1 MLIFDYLITYFDYM
15 DIPQLKN
22 FLILSDTLNY
32 RKAAE
37 LINIVQPALSR
48 QIQLLEKEIGSMLF
62 NRSKRAV
69 TLTEAGLFFK
79 KEADRILQDLNKTI
93 IRTAQMHNGEAGEI
107 RVTHASSAMNTV
119 VPSFLVKVKK
129 KWPELKTIAQETSN
143 FQQIELLLTRKTD
156 IGVAPNIILP
166 PQVNSKILYREN
178 FVLILPGDHPLLKK
192 NLTDL
197 SVLKNEPFILPQLA
211 TGAGY
216 VEAILQIC
224 QGFGFK
230 PKVAH
235 ESAHSIGVLRLVE
248 AGLGISIEP
257 ISSVRG
263 ANMNIKMIELKKLPQ
278 KSSMILF
285 WLREREEELDRFIKM
300 F

>member
-1 MLIFDYLITYFDYM
+1 M
-15 DIPQLKN
+15 DVQQIKN
-22 FLILSDTLNY
+22 FLVLCDTLNF

-37 LINIVQPALSR
+37 QINIVQPALSK
-48 QIQLLEKEIGSMLF
+48 QIQLLENEVGALLF
-62 NRSKRAV
+62 NRSKRSV
-69 TLTEAGLFFK
+69 ILTEAGIFFQ
-79 KEADRILQDLNKTI
+79 KETNRILQDLNKTI
-93 IRTAQMHNGEAGEI
+93 IRTAQLHNGEAGEI

-119 VPSFLVKVKK
+119 VPSFLVKVKH
-129 KWPELKTIAQETSN
+129 KWPNLKTIVQETSN
-143 FQQIELLLTRKTD
+143 FQQMEMLLARKTD
-156 IGVAPNIILP
+156 IGIAPNILVP
-166 PQVNSKILYREN
+166 PEINSKILYKEN
-178 FVLILPGDHPLLKK
+178 FVLILPNNHSLSKK
-192 NLTDL
+192 KLTDL
-197 SVLKNEPFILPQLA
+197 SVLKNETFILPQLS
-211 TGAGY
+211 TGIGY

-263 ANMNIKMIELKKLPQ
+263 ANMNIKLIELKNLPQ
-278 KSSMILF
+278 KVTMILF
-285 WLREREEELDRFIKM
+285 WLREREEELSRFIKM

>member
-1 MLIFDYLITYFDYM
+1 M
-15 DIPQLKN
+15 DVQQIKN
-22 FLILSDTLNY
+22 FLVLCDTLNF

-37 LINIVQPALSR
+37 QINIVQPALSK
-48 QIQLLEKEIGSMLF
+48 QIQLLENEVGALLF
-62 NRSKRAV
+62 DRSKRAV
-69 TLTEAGLFFK
+69 VLTEAGTFFQ
-79 KEADRILQDLNKTI
+79 KETNRILQDLNKTI
-93 IRTAQMHNGEAGEI
+93 ARTAQLHNGEAGEI

-119 VPSFLVKVKK
+119 VPSFLVKVKHT
-129 KWPELKTIAQETSN
+129 WPDLKTIVQETSN
-143 FQQIELLLTRKTD
+143 FQQIDMLLARKTD
-156 IGVAPNIILP
+156 IGIAPNILVP
-166 PQVNSKILYREN
+166 PEINSKILYKEN
-178 FVLILPGDHPLLKK
+178 FVLILPSNHPLSKK
-192 NLTDL
+192 KLTDL
-197 SVLKNEPFILPQLA
+197 SVLKNETFILPQVA
-211 TGAGY
+211 TGLGY

-263 ANMNIKMIELKKLPQ
+263 ANMNIKLVELKNLPQ
-278 KSSMILF
+278 KVTMTLF
-285 WLREREEELDRFIKM
+285 WLREREEELTRFIDM

>member
-1 MLIFDYLITYFDYM
+1 M
-15 DIPQLKN
+15 DVQQIKN
-22 FLILSDTLNY
+22 FLVLCDTLNF

-37 LINIVQPALSR
+37 QINIVQPALSR
-48 QIQLLEKEIGSMLF
+48 QIQLLENEVGALLF
-62 NRSKRAV
+62 NRSKRTV
-69 TLTEAGLFFK
+69 ILTEAGIFFK
-79 KEADRILQDLNKTI
+79 KETNRILQDLNKTI
-93 IRTAQMHNGEAGEI
+93 IRTAQLHNGEAGEI

-119 VPSFLVKVKK
+119 IPSFLVKVKH
-129 KWPELKTIAQETSN
+129 KWPNLKTIVQETSN
-143 FQQIELLLTRKTD
+143 FQQIEMLLARKTD
-156 IGVAPNIILP
+156 IGIAPNILVP
-166 PQVNSKILYREN
+166 PEINSKILYKEN
-178 FVLILPGDHPLLKK
+178 FVLILPNNHSLSKTK
-192 NLTDL
+192 FTDL
-197 SVLKNEPFILPQLA
+197 SVLKNETFILPQLS
-211 TGAGY
+211 TGIGY

-263 ANMNIKMIELKKLPQ
+263 ANMNIKLVELKNLPQ
-278 KSSMILF
+278 KVTMTLF
-285 WLREREEELDRFIKM
+285 WLREREEELSRFIEM

>member
-1 MLIFDYLITYFDYM
+1 M
-15 DIPQLKN
+15 DVQQIKN
-22 FLILSDTLNY
+22 FLVLCDTLNF

-37 LINIVQPALSR
+37 QINIVQPALSR
-48 QIQLLEKEIGSMLF
+48 QIQLLENEVGALLF
-62 NRSKRAV
+62 NRSKRTV
-69 TLTEAGLFFK
+69 VLTEAGIFFQ
-79 KEADRILQDLNKTI
+79 KEMNRILQDLNKTM
-93 IRTAQMHNGEAGEI
+93 IRTAQLHNGEAGEI

-119 VPSFLVKVKK
+119 VPSFLVKVKHT
-129 KWPELKTIAQETSN
+129 WPNLKTIAQETSN
-143 FQQIELLLTRKTD
+143 FQQIEMLLARKTD
-156 IGVAPNIILP
+156 MGIAPNILVP
-166 PQVNSKILYREN
+166 PEINSKILYKEN
-178 FVLILPGDHPLLKK
+178 FVLILPNNHLLSKK
-192 NLTDL
+192 KFTDL
-197 SVLKNEPFILPQLA
+197 SVLKNETFILPQLS
-211 TGAGY
+211 TGIGY

-263 ANMNIKMIELKKLPQ
+263 ANMNIKLVELKNLPQ
-278 KSSMILF
+278 KVTMTLF
-285 WLREREEELDRFIKM
+285 WLREREEELSRFIKM

>member
-1 MLIFDYLITYFDYM
+1 M
-15 DIPQLKN
+15 DIQQIKN
-22 FLILSDTLNY
+22 FLVLSNTLNY

-37 LINIVQPALSR
+37 QINIVQPALSR
-48 QIQLLEKEIGSMLF
+48 QIQLLENEIGAMLF

-69 TLTEAGLFFK
+69 NLTEAGIFFQ

-93 IRTAQMHNGEAGEI
+93 IRAAQVHNGEAGEVRI
-107 RVTHASSAMNTV
+107 THSSSAMNTV
-119 VPSFLVKVKK
+119 VPSFLVKVKH
-129 KWPELKTIAQETSN
+129 KWPDLKTTVQESPN
-143 FQQIELLLTRKTD
+143 FQQIEMLLTRKTD
-156 IGVAPNIILP
+156 IGVAPNIMLP
-166 PQVNSKILYREN
+166 QEVNSKILYKEN
-178 FVLILPGDHPLLKK
+178 FVLILPGDHPLSK
-192 NLTDL
+192 NKFTDL
-197 SVLKNEPFILPQLA
+197 SVLKNETFILPQVS
-211 TGAGY
+211 TGVGY

-235 ESAHSIGVLRLVE
+235 ESAYSISVLRLVE

-263 ANMNIKMIELKKLPQ
+263 VNMNIKLIELKNLPQ
-278 KSSMILF
+278 KATMTLF